1 MQLIYRGLRY
11 QPKAVYLET
20 FESGMIGKYRG
31 LDYSVRQRLG
41 IRSQPVLNLKYR
53 GIAYRD
59 SIV

>member
-11 QPKAVYLET
+11 QPTASLET
-20 FESGMIGKYRG
+20 FDGMLGKYRG
-31 LDYSVRQRLG
+31 LDYSIRQRLG
-41 IRSQPVLNLKYR
+41 IRSQPILNLKCR